1 MKKKKGNSE
10 SNNINNKKVH
20 DKEKEKIE
28 NSTFEKENVKNNDN
42 KKFFDEKEDKDWI
55 KILQEDLDKFSLGS
69 FEEDMEEENK
79 KELINEES
87 NEETIK
93 SKEKPILMET
103 LNQKKLI
110 VNKNTNQTQLNYK
123 TELNKEEIDDKII
136 SGKNDSIFFE
146 GKEFKKYSRYNI
158 YNSKRKIKKNNI

>member
-10 SNNINNKKVH
+10 RNTINNKKAR
-20 DKEKEKIE
+20 DIEKEKIE

-79 KELINEES
+79 KELMNEEL
-87 NEETIK
+87 NEEKIK

-110 VNKNTNQTQLNYK
+110 VNKNTNQT
-123 TELNKEEIDDKII
+123 EIII
-136 SGKNDSIFFE
+136 KQN
-146 GKEFKKYSRYNI
+146 
-158 YNSKRKIKKNNI
+158 